1 MGPSV
6 LEGLRRQ
13 LRVLGALGRVAL
25 MNAATYRASFL
36 VDVLTGAVSSV
47 GLVLPLVFVYGHA
60 STVAGWTLDEAL
72 LVTAFFLVLQGL
84 IGAFVDPNLGAI
96 VEGIRT
102 GALDH
107 LVLKPADAQL
117 VSGLQRLA
125 PARLWDALA
134 GLGLGVYALSS
145 LPTPSLSQAL
155 LAAALLGCGLAAM
168 IGIWVLVTCTSFW
181 FVRVDNLRYLLNS
194 AMDTGRWPV
203 SVYRGWLRTLLTVV
217 LPVALV
223 TSFPAMALLGRMQPA
238 LVLQAAAVG
247 LGLLAL
253 SRRAWLTA
261 LSHYTS
267 ASS

>member
-1 MGPSV
+1 MGLSV
-6 LEGLRRQ
+6 PEGLRRL

-25 MNAATYRASFL
+25 MSAATYRASFL
-36 VDVLTGAVSSV
+36 LDVFTGAITSV

-60 STVAGWTLDEAL
+60 STVAGWSLHEAL

-117 VSGLQRLA
+117 VAGLQRLA
-125 PARLWDALA
+125 PARLWDVLA
-134 GLGLGVYALSS
+134 GIGLGVYALSK
-145 LPTPSLSQAL
+145 LPTPTPGQFM
-155 LAAALLGCGLAAM
+155 LAAALLACGLAAM
-168 IGIWVLVTCTSFW
+168 IGIWVLVTCSSFW
-181 FVRVDNLRYLLNS
+181 FVRVDNLRFLLSS

-203 SVYRGWLRTLLTVV
+203 TVYRGWLRTLLTVV

-223 TSFPAMALLGRMQPA
+223 TSFPAMALLGRMEPG

-253 SRRAWLTA
+253 SRWAWVSA
-261 LSHYTS
+261 LAHYTS